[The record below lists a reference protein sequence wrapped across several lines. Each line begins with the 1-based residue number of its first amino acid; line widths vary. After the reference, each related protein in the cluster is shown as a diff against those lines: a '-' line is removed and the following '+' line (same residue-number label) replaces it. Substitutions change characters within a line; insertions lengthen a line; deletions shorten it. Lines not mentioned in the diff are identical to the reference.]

1 MTTFIQR
8 LILSVLGIYIHKS
21 AAVRGHRVRLPGSA
35 SVCKTYKNNSSH
47 EKLKYNVQF
56 QFQLYLVFISIIF
69 QPNLILVTSP
79 IAPVTRN
86 STLLVNT

>member
-1 MTTFIQR
+1 MSVADPGFD
-8 LILSVLGIYIHKS
+8 LS
-21 AAVRGHRVRLPGSA
+21 RGGGVDFVPIPIM
-35 SVCKTYKNNSSH
+35 
-47 EKLKYNVQF
+47 
-56 QFQLYLVFISIIF
+56 YLVFISIIF